1 MMIKSKNILKL
12 KAMSKNIDKDKA
24 RCTLSDKELIEKS
37 NDWVSKLAKSGGKA
51 WTLRIPV
58 DFNNDPDMLFVELG
72 KRLESYSS
80 EMLQKKISELEAELD
95 LVYNDMTTIVEKCR
109 GNQSKEPIVQDGEMK
124 IISEYIDKI
133 HKDISTENTQLSDM
147 LREIVELTDK
157 MMVSQNDFEYN
168 IASVQ
173 RGNAITK
180 AKKLLANTKEDE
192 KVD

>member
-1 MMIKSKNILKL
+1 
-12 KAMSKNIDKDKA
+12 MSKDIDKDKA

-58 DFNNDPDMLFVELG
+58 DFNNDPDMLFIELG

-133 HKDISTENTQLSDM
+133 HKDISTENTRLSDM

-192 KVD
+192 KD

>member
-1 MMIKSKNILKL
+1 MMIKSKNILKM
-12 KAMSKNIDKDKA
+12 KAISKDKA
-24 RCTLSDKELIEKS
+24 EEKARAIQARTERLKLISKIPLIKSNILYISESGSINGSLMLSIEKLMD
-37 NDWVSKLAKSGGKA
+37 NYTENL
-51 WTLRIPV
+51 
-58 DFNNDPDMLFVELG
+58 
-72 KRLESYSS
+72 
-80 EMLQKKISELEAELD
+80 
-95 LVYNDMTTIVEKCR
+95 
-109 GNQSKEPIVQDGEMK
+109 
-124 IISEYIDKI
+124 
-133 HKDISTENTQLSDM
+133 STENAQLSDI

>member
-1 MMIKSKNILKL
+1 MN
-12 KAMSKNIDKDKA
+12 KDKE
-24 RCTLSDKELIEKS
+24 RCTLSDKELIEKA

-80 EMLQKKISELEAELD
+80 EMLEKKISELEAELD

-109 GNQSKEPIVQDGEMK
+109 GNQGKEPIVQDGEMK

>member
-1 MMIKSKNILKL
+1 MIKSKNILKM
-12 KAMSKNIDKDKA
+12 KAISKDKA
-24 RCTLSDKELIEKS
+24 EEKARAIQARTERLKLISKIPLIKSNILYISESGSINGSLMLSIEKLMD
-37 NDWVSKLAKSGGKA
+37 NYTENL
-51 WTLRIPV
+51 
-58 DFNNDPDMLFVELG
+58 
-72 KRLESYSS
+72 
-80 EMLQKKISELEAELD
+80 
-95 LVYNDMTTIVEKCR
+95 
-109 GNQSKEPIVQDGEMK
+109 
-124 IISEYIDKI
+124 
-133 HKDISTENTQLSDM
+133 STENAQLSDI

>member
-1 MMIKSKNILKL
+1 
-12 KAMSKNIDKDKA
+12 MSKDKA
-24 RCTLSDKELIEKS
+24 EEKAREYAGITP
-37 NDWVSKLAKSGGKA
+37 DV
-51 WTLRIPV
+51 
-58 DFNNDPDMLFVELG
+58 NNIDQLPNQFVFVKTKYFSFVAG
-72 KRLESYSS
+72 YT
-80 EMLQKKISELEAELD
+80 QAVTD
-95 LVYNDMTTIVEKCR
+95 L
-109 GNQSKEPIVQDGEMK
+109 
-124 IISEYIDKI
+124 
-133 HKDISTENTQLSDM
+133 STENAQLSDI